1 MDVHAPQSG
10 PHTSVQRGPQEASP
24 GSAFREEDPGQP
36 AWNGPLGLI
45 CCVEGAVSKNM
56 GVWQS

>member
-10 PHTSVQRGPQEASP
+10 PHTSLQQGPQEASP

-36 AWNGPLGLI
+36 AWTWASGPDLP
-45 CCVEGAVSKNM
+45 CEGAVSKNL
-56 GVWQS
+56 GL